1 MPSTKLKKTTLF
13 SKTVSAIVLLLGCL
27 AFLSCT
33 ENSEKQPTQE
43 KETTSNVASTPT
55 VADGIIIHGQTEP
68 DSLKGS
74 LKAMAVGK
82 VGDVN
87 IKVKYHSPAVRNR
100 VIWGGLI
107 AYDQVWVTGAHSATT
122 FETGGPILLGGQK
135 VPAGKYALFT
145 IPGKEE
151 WTIILNRN
159 WEQHLADEYS
169 AEEDVIRL
177 LVNPEQVAHQERLR
191 YTIEPKGPDQATL
204 VIHWERLRLPVVLGQ

>member
-1 MPSTKLKKTTLF
+1 MF
-13 SKTVSAIVLLLGCL
+13 SKNASVTVLVFVCL
-27 AFLSCT
+27 AFLSCA
-33 ENSEKQPTQE
+33 ENSEKQPMQE
-43 KETTSNVASTPT
+43 NKTTSNVSSTPA
-55 VADGIIIHGQTEP
+55 VDKGITINAQTEP

-74 LKAMAVGK
+74 LKAIAEGK
-82 VGDVN
+82 IGDVN

-122 FETGGPILLGGQK
+122 LETDGPILLGGQK

-145 IPGKEE
+145 IPGKGE
-151 WTIILNRN
+151 WTVILNRN

-177 LVNPEQVAHQERLR
+177 TVNPEQAVHQERLR
-191 YTIEPKGPDQATL
+191 YTIESKGLGQGTL
-204 VIHWERLRLPVVLGQ
+204 AIHWERLRLPVTLGQ